1 MLLGSL
7 SELLCDV
14 LEGTLGKQVEYAS
27 ARAVNPVYADL
38 VVNEAEGLLKKAL
51 DIVPD
56 SPKVAKNYI
65 GLLSTKMKV
74 YLLKRDINAADET
87 LAQFEKLTLKHI
99 LNTRDTSLIQLMFAV
114 YDSFIDTAVQSDWTQ
129 MANALLQVKQNAE
142 KQLVE
147 NRLMKG

>member
-87 LAQFEKLTLKHI
+87 VAQFEKLTLKHI

>member
-1 MLLGSL
+1 MRDLAIIKCRIADYLMAKGS
-7 SELLCDV
+7 D
-14 LEGTLGKQVEYAS
+14 
-27 ARAVNPVYADL
+27 ADNIIAI
-38 VVNEAEGLLKKAL
+38 VNEAEGLLKKAL

-56 SPKVAKNYI
+56 SPKVAKNHI

>member
-1 MLLGSL
+1 M
-7 SELLCDV
+7 
-14 LEGTLGKQVEYAS
+14 
-27 ARAVNPVYADL
+27 
-38 VVNEAEGLLKKAL
+38 
-51 DIVPD
+51 
-56 SPKVAKNYI
+56 
-65 GLLSTKMKV
+65 
-74 YLLKRDINAADET
+74 
-87 LAQFEKLTLKHI
+87 AQFEKLTLKHI

>member
-1 MLLGSL
+1 M
-7 SELLCDV
+7 
-14 LEGTLGKQVEYAS
+14 
-27 ARAVNPVYADL
+27 
-38 VVNEAEGLLKKAL
+38 
-51 DIVPD
+51 PD

-99 LNTRDTSLIQLMFAV
+99 LNTRDTSLIHLMFAV